1 MDSDDK
7 KAYKQFGNAVNVENV
22 KTVIKATMDHYNI
35 EPGKYT
41 D

>member
-1 MDSDDK
+1 MDPVDK
-7 KAYKQFGNAVNVENV
+7 KAYKQFGNAVNVDNV

-35 EPGKYT
+35 NPGEYL